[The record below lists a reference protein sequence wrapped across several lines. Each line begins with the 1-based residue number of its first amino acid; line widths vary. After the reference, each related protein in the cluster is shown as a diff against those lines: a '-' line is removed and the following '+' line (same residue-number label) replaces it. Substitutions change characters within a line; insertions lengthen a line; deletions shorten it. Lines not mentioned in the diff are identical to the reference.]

1 MRITNLI
8 KNPIE
13 IVLSKEEVAE
23 GLEFVRKV
31 RENKEKH
38 GVRDMMFD
46 LKNTSE
52 GINIIGHLGEVAAA
66 NLLGL
71 TVNRDIY
78 VHGDGGMDLEL
89 NGTTIQVKTSKLPKM
104 IFNHHLGFST
114 DIAVLA
120 QYIGEDNRH
129 AEYDPRFLIWGWI
142 DKEGFMEKYYPY
154 DFGYGTRLVV
164 ESIQLNPIDK
174 LPITK

>member
-1 MRITNLI
+1 MRTTNLI

-13 IVLSKEEVAE
+13 VTLTEEEVTE
-23 GLEFVRKV
+23 GLDFVRKV

-46 LKNTSE
+46 LNNTSE
-52 GINIIGHLGEVAAA
+52 GINTIGHLGEVAAA
-66 NLLGL
+66 KLLGL
-71 TVNRDIY
+71 EVNRDIY
-78 VHGDGGMDLEL
+78 VHGDGGLDLEL
-89 NGTTIQVKTSKLPKM
+89 DGTTIQVKTSKLPKM

-129 AEYDPRFLIWGWI
+129 AEADPRFLIWGWI
-142 DKEGFMEKYYPY
+142 NKEDFMEKQYPY

-164 ESIQLNPIDK
+164 ESIQLNPIESLVK
-174 LPITK
+174 VK

>member
-13 IVLSKEEVAE
+13 ITLTEKEVFE

-46 LKNTSE
+46 LNNTSE
-52 GINIIGHLGEVAAA
+52 GINIVGHLGEVAAA
-66 NLLGL
+66 KLLDL
-71 TVNRDIY
+71 KVNRDIY

-89 NGTTIQVKTSKLPKM
+89 NGVTIQVKTSKLPKM
-104 IFNHHLGFST
+104 IFNHHLDFST
-114 DIAVLA
+114 DIAVLS
-120 QYIGEDNRH
+120 QYIGKDNRN
-129 AEYDPRFLIWGWI
+129 AQDDPRFAIWGWI

-154 DFGYGTRLVV
+154 NFGYGNRLVV
-164 ESIQLNPIDK
+164 ESIQLNPIDD
-174 LPITK
+174 LLN